1 MKRITRSL
9 ALLLVAAAA
18 VTAPLAAFAQATA
31 APVIGGLQAITLTR
45 KATPN
50 ATKPEFTSVTLLP
63 GRAMLVQQITAF
75 FPGKGEVEVLASPS
89 LAETATIL
97 NDKDDANGDL
107 AFRLGAA
114 FLYPYPNR
122 IRGPL
127 SADGKTLTT
136 TWEGHTVSIPA
147 NNIGTKPTAER
158 HALHGLILRSAV
170 DNLEVKQTAEGATAT
185 GIIHGGDFHGQWFS
199 KSDLVITI
207 TLTADNVDASI
218 VAHNVGSTPE
228 PVAIAWHPYFNIP
241 SGDRTQARIEIP
253 ASEMAEVDGYD
264 NVFPTGK
271 ILPVKGTRFEF
282 NVPGGR
288 ALGGDFL
295 DDNFSHLD
303 RKAGPVTVT
312 LIDPA
317 AHYGVKIEGLSP
329 EIKTLQVYAPPAKNF
344 VAIEHQTNFADPF
357 GKEWGKMDTAM
368 ITLAPGKSTQWHVRL
383 KVFVP

>member
-1 MKRITRSL
+1 MIVNVPSPRMTLANMPWVKIEKTRMGI
-9 ALLLVAAAA
+9 LLC
-18 VTAPLAAFAQATA
+18 
-31 APVIGGLQAITLTR
+31 R
-45 KATPN
+45 
-50 ATKPEFTSVTLLP
+50 
-63 GRAMLVQQITAF
+63 
-75 FPGKGEVEVLASPS
+75 
-89 LAETATIL
+89 
-97 NDKDDANGDL
+97 
-107 AFRLGAA
+107 
-114 FLYPYPNR
+114 
-122 IRGPL
+122 
-127 SADGKTLTT
+127 
-136 TWEGHTVSIPA
+136 
-147 NNIGTKPTAER
+147 
-158 HALHGLILRSAV
+158 
-170 DNLEVKQTAEGATAT
+170 
-185 GIIHGGDFHGQWFS
+185 
-199 KSDLVITI
+199 
-207 TLTADNVDASI
+207 
-218 VAHNVGSTPE
+218 
-228 PVAIAWHPYFNIP
+228 
-241 SGDRTQARIEIP
+241 

-357 GKEWGKMDTAM
+357 GKEWGKFDTAM